1 MLQKKAKAG
10 TSAKQH
16 EKELNVNL
24 KSIYSTQKV

>member
-1 MLQKKAKAG
+1 MKKAKAG
-10 TSAKQH
+10 TSAKQY